1 VSRFIAHPER
11 RPAVVTGASSG
22 IGLATAQALA
32 GRGHPVVLGA
42 RRTER
47 CQQFAREIAESGGE
61 AHAFSLDLADRGS
74 IASFVEHARDAVGE
88 IDILVSSAGQNLPD
102 PTVDASP
109 GAFAAMVGVNLVGAH
124 EMTGLLLPGMIQRQ
138 HGDIVFVTSENVRSP
153 RPHNKAYVASK
164 WGLEGYARTLQMEL
178 EGTGV
183 RASIVQPG
191 QTLSEMGSDWDL
203 EATTEILAQWVHWGL
218 ARHGHFLDTE
228 AVANAVVTV
237 VEAPVG
243 THLTLIEVQPEAP
256 VRRSRSATG
265 GTS

>member
-1 VSRFIAHPER
+1 VSRLIAHPDR

-22 IGLATAQALA
+22 IGLATARALA
-32 GRGHPVVLGA
+32 AKGYPVVLGA
-42 RRTER
+42 RRLTR
-47 CQQFAREIAESGGE
+47 CQETAREITDQGGE
-61 AHAFSLDLADRGS
+61 AHAFVLDLADRES
-74 IASFVEHARDAVGE
+74 IAGFVGQARKAVGE

-102 PTVDASP
+102 ATIDASP
-109 GAFAAMVGVNLVGAH
+109 GAFAALIGVNMVGAH
-124 EMTGLLLPGMIQRQ
+124 EMVGLLAPGMIERH

-164 WGLEGYARTLQMEL
+164 WALEGYARTLQMEL

-191 QTLSEMGSDWDL
+191 QTLSEMGSDWDPGP
-203 EATTEILAQWVHWGL
+203 TTEILGQWIHWGL

-237 VEAPVG
+237 IEVPVG
-243 THLTLIEVQPEAP
+243 THLTMIEVQPEAP
-256 VRRSRSATG
+256 VHEDDPTSG
-265 GTS
+265 GTP